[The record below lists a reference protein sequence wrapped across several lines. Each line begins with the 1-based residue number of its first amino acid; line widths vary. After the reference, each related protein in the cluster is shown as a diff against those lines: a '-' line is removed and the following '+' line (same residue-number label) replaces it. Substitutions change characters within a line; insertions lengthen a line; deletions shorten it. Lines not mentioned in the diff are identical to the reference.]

1 MDALIPIFHPK
12 IAVLISKG
20 ERFECAQKLAQKLQL
35 PVVESV
41 ENDHSVDY
49 FLSYQ
54 NHVLVL
60 IDKNAPKKQG
70 LSVNIKP
77 RSGEQLSYPAP
88 KKNDLAKAI
97 GRQTKTVI
105 DATAGWG
112 QDALALFRM
121 GYQVEC
127 FERSPMMS
135 ALLED
140 GFLRL
145 GQTKWVQSRQLS
157 PPTFTQGNA
166 IDLLNKL
173 QTFPDCL
180 YLDPMFPP
188 KRKKSALAKK
198 AIQIL
203 QQTLGQDEDK
213 QQLFEVALRVAK
225 KRVVVKSP
233 LYAEPLGG
241 KPQMC
246 VHGKLVRYD
255 VYLKS

>member
-1 MDALIPIFHPK
+1 MTALIPIFHPK
-12 IAVLISKG
+12 IAVLILEG
-20 ERFECAQKLAQKLQL
+20 ERFECAQKLAKKLQV
-35 PVVESV
+35 PVCNFVKKDS
-41 ENDHSVDY
+41 SADY

-54 NHVLVL
+54 NNVLVL
-60 IDKNAPKKQG
+60 IDKNTPKKQG
-70 LSVNIKP
+70 ISVNIDP
-77 RSGEQLSYPAP
+77 RSGEQHSYPAP
-88 KKNDLAKAI
+88 KQNDLAKAI

-121 GYQVEC
+121 GYLVEC

-145 GQTKWVQSRQLS
+145 GKTKWVQTRQLR
-157 PPTFTQGNA
+157 PPKLTQGNA
-166 IDLLNKL
+166 IELLSKL
-173 QTFPDCL
+173 QTLPDCL

-198 AIQIL
+198 SIQIL

-233 LYAEPLGG
+233 LYAESLGG
-241 KPQMC
+241 KPQMR
-246 VHGKLVRYD
+246 VSGKLVRYD
-255 VYLKS
+255 IYLKS